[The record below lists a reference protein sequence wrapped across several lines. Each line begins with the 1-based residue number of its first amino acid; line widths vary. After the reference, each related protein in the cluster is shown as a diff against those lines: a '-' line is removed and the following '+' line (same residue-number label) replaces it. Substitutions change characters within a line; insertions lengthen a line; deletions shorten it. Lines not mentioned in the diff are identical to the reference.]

1 MGKYSDVPSQTPLVR
16 PKSAIYTPKV
26 DATSIPVTFM
36 CPPPPRFYLPF
47 CLQAEAVVRIQN
59 LSDGANSYPS
69 VQNKDQDL
77 KRTNINL
84 TKVNKQ
90 VNEKKRRT
98 TTTKKTRSN
107 TLPSYCQCQFELPGQ
122 KNTSN
127 CFTFVIYVNSNL
139 QLRFFQCFE

>member
-36 CPPPPRFYLPF
+36 CPPRFYLPF

-90 VNEKKRRT
+90 VNEKKRTTT
-98 TTTKKTRSN
+98 TTTKK
-107 TLPSYCQCQFELPGQ
+107 QE
-122 KNTSN
+122 
-127 CFTFVIYVNSNL
+127 VILCHPIANVNLSFL
-139 QLRFFQCFE
+139 ARKILLTVSLL